1 MNVVILDTGL
11 RQFKLGKI
19 RRGGATV
26 TPRWSAAKRKSYYA
40 LTNSFCPASARRRPL
55 WINCANVN

>member
-1 MNVVILDTGL
+1 MNVVILDTGCANL
-11 RQFKLGKI
+11 SSVKSAVR
-19 RRGGATV
+19 ATV

-40 LTNSFCPASARRRPL
+40 LTNSFCPASARHRPL